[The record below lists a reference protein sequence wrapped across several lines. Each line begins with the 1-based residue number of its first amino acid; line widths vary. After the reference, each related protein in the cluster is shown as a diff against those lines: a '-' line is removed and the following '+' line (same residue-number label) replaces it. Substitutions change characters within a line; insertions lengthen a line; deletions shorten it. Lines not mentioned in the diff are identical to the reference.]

1 MPRAAGAKCR
11 SVARDVAACAG
22 RPSRLLLRIYVLSCL
37 MTGHQ
42 GFHISMLQVCG
53 QNTGNKK
60 NNYIRIYMYICIHM
74 YSIYF
79 YKVFTHIY
87 VLNICAI
94 HHIFPCT
101 SCANLSC
108 KHNAYT
114 PHAPHTRARAHT
126 HTHAHINEQAN
137 AWAQHTSTHTFK
149 YKYMS
154 SHCYYL
160 WFISCIC
167 I

>member
-1 MPRAAGAKCR
+1 MLDVPRAAGAKCR

-53 QNTGNKK
+53 CVCNNQNTDNNL

-101 SCANLSC
+101 SCANLSN
-108 KHNAYT
+108 KTRTHRT
-114 PHAPHTRARAHT
+114 HRTHARGG
-126 HTHAHINEQAN
+126 THAHTRSHKRASKRMGTTYK
-137 AWAQHTSTHTFK
+137 HT
-149 YKYMS
+149 Y
-154 SHCYYL
+154 
-160 WFISCIC
+160 IQI
-167 I
+167 